1 MKGRQLLDPKILVMV
16 PSLDSVGGVANYYA
30 ALKDKFSSRIEY
42 CVRGTRN
49 QNNKKIWEEPIRFV
63 RDIYEYRQKIHTGD
77 YELVHI
83 NTSLGP
89 FSIIRDSIYIR
100 LAQKSNIACIP
111 FFRGWSIQAVHRV
124 EKYLHRILKNTYLKC
139 PAIIT
144 LSMESEKQIKAWGFK
159 GHIYRETTLVDEI
172 LLDGF
177 DIADRHRILDGDRF
191 SLLFM
196 ARLEFYKGIRELIEA
211 FIEIR
216 KKYIDIS
223 LIIAGTGGA
232 MKYVEDMARKHSGI
246 TVLGHVSGKDKA
258 LALTRASVFCLPSYA
273 EGMPNSI
280 LEAKAFGLPVI
291 CTPVGGVKDTIK
303 DGKNGI
309 LVEAKNVDAIVKA
322 IEELYLDKNL
332 CKKMSYMN
340 YTESAVYYSQAVATR
355 LEKIYDKTLKR

>member
-1 MKGRQLLDPKILVMV
+1 MYHDEDMGKVLVLV
-16 PSLDSVGGVANYYA
+16 PPLESIGGVANYYA
-30 ALKDKFSSRIEY
+30 VLKNKFSSRIEY

-49 QNNKKIWEEPIRFV
+49 QNNRKIWEEPIRFI
-63 RDIYEYRQKIHTGD
+63 RDIYEYRKKIHTGD

-89 FSIIRDSIYIR
+89 FSVMRDSIYIR
-100 LAQKSNIACIP
+100 LAQKRNIACIP

-124 EKYLHRILKNTYLKC
+124 EKYLYRILKITYLKC

-144 LSMESEKQIKAWGFK
+144 LSMESEKQIKAWGYK
-159 GHIYRETTLVDEI
+159 GHVYRETTLVDEN

-177 DIADRHRILDGDRF
+177 DIGDRQRLLEGDRF
-191 SLLFM
+191 NLLFM

-211 FIEIR
+211 FVKA
-216 KKYIDIS
+216 KKRHDNIN
-223 LIIAGTGGA
+223 LFIAGTGGA

-258 LALTRASVFCLPSYA
+258 RALTRASVFCLPSYA

-291 CTPVGGVKDTIK
+291 CTPVGGIKDIIN

-322 IEELYLDKNL
+322 IEEIYVDRDL
-332 CKKMSYMN
+332 CSKMSCKN